1 MIKFQKLPLIFLLYF
16 LFINI
21 SFAKEIFT
29 TDFERKSDIKTK
41 KISDDFFCIKS
52 SKKYIP
58 GRKIHI
64 IQLGNFK
71 FNLLKPDGFNTVTE
85 IICKLNDQ
93 Y

>member
-1 MIKFQKLPLIFLLYF
+1 MIKFQKLPLIFLLCF

-29 TDFERKSDIKTK
+29 TDFERKPERNTK
-41 KISDDFFCIKS
+41 NISDDFFCIKS

-71 FNLLKPDGFNTVTE
+71 FNLLKLDGFKKVTE
-85 IICKLNDQ
+85 IKCKLND
-93 Y
+93 

>member
-1 MIKFQKLPLIFLLYF
+1 MIKFQKFPLIFLLCF

-29 TDFERKSDIKTK
+29 TDFERKSESNTK
-41 KISDDFFCIKS
+41 KISDEFFCIKS

-64 IQLGNFK
+64 IQIGNLK
-71 FNLLKPDGFNTVTE
+71 FNLLKLDGFKKVTE
-85 IICKLNDQ
+85 IKCKLND
-93 Y
+93 

>member
-1 MIKFQKLPLIFLLYF
+1 MIKFQKLPLIFLLCF

-29 TDFERKSDIKTK
+29 TDFERKSETSVNKV
-41 KISDDFFCIKS
+41 SDDFFCMKS

-64 IQLGNFK
+64 IQIGNFK
-71 FNLLKPDGFNTVTE
+71 FNFLKLDGFKKVTE
-85 IICKLNDQ
+85 IKCVLRN
-93 Y
+93 

>member
-1 MIKFQKLPLIFLLYF
+1 MIKFQKLPLIFLLCL

-29 TDFERKSDIKTK
+29 PDFERKAETNTN
-41 KISDDFFCIKS
+41 KISDDFFCLKS

-64 IQLGNFK
+64 IQLGIFK
-71 FNLLKPDGFNTVTE
+71 FNLLKLDGFKKVTE
-85 IICKLNDQ
+85 IKCKLND
-93 Y
+93 

>member
-1 MIKFQKLPLIFLLYF
+1 MNKYLRLPLIFLLCF

-21 SFAKEIFT
+21 SFSKEIFT
-29 TDFERKSDIKTK
+29 NDFRKKSETNTNRV
-41 KISDDFFCIKS
+41 SDDFFCLKS

-71 FNLLKPDGFNTVTE
+71 FNLLKLDGFKKVTE
-85 IICKLNDQ
+85 IKCVLSN
-93 Y
+93 

>member
-1 MIKFQKLPLIFLLYF
+1 MNKFQKLPLYSLLYF
-16 LFINI
+16 VLINN

-29 TDFERKSDIKTK
+29 TDFERKSETNTNKV
-41 KISDDFFCIKS
+41 SDDFFCIKS

-64 IQLGNFK
+64 IQLGDFK
-71 FNLLKPDGFNTVTE
+71 FNLLKLDGFKKVTE
-85 IICKLNDQ
+85 IKCKLN

>member
-1 MIKFQKLPLIFLLYF
+1 MIKFQKLPLIFLLCF

-29 TDFERKSDIKTK
+29 NDFKRKSETNTNKV
-41 KISDDFFCIKS
+41 SDDFFCLKS

-71 FNLLKPDGFNTVTE
+71 FNLLKLDGFKKVTE
-85 IICKLNDQ
+85 IKCVLSN
-93 Y
+93 